1 MMKNI
6 PVKWG
11 KVVLTILNMLRSL
24 RTSRQEHDGG
34 FGVGFMGQPIGI
46 LSFITLLMS
55 TQD

>member
-1 MMKNI
+1 MKKY
-6 PVKWG
+6 PSEMG
-11 KVVLTILNMLRSL
+11 KSGFDNSKHAQITENL
-24 RTSRQEHDGG
+24 TSREHDGG

>member
-1 MMKNI
+1 M
-6 PVKWG
+6 G
-11 KVVLTILNMLRSL
+11 KSGFDNSKHAQITENL
-24 RTSRQEHDGG
+24 TSREHDGG